1 MKPEISFWLSENRDA
16 IITSIICFL
25 VVMLFLAANLAS
37 TQSNL
42 SAVVTSRTYKG
53 SWLGNKEVTIATLE
67 SGGSVKFGGSNVPTL
82 KNGQEVCLLKIKNYL
97 GTTNYKFTGLGKC
110 T

>member
-1 MKPEISFWLSENRDA
+1 M
-16 IITSIICFL
+16 
-25 VVMLFLAANLAS
+25 
-37 TQSNL
+37 
-42 SAVVTSRTYKG
+42 SAVVTNRTYKG

-67 SGGSVKFGGSNVPTL
+67 GGGNVKFGSSNVPTL
-82 KNGQEVCLLKIKNYL
+82 KKGQEVCLLKIKSYL